1 MISKQGMRSVSALLL
16 VLAGCASDQ
25 QMLGND
31 QDNALQVAVR
41 RGQFEMSCPNATGT
55 VLSSNILQPV
65 LWNGLER
72 AEYTVGVA
80 GCGQKAT
87 YIAVCQIGSSSCL
100 AVSARNAVDW
110 Q

>member
-1 MISKQGMRSVSALLL
+1 MLL

-25 QMLGND
+25 QMLAND
-31 QDNALQVAVR
+31 QDNALRVAVR
-41 RGQFEMSCPNATGT
+41 RGQFEMSCANAAGT

-80 GCGQKAT
+80 GCGKKAT
-87 YIAVCQIGSSSCL
+87 YIAVCQLGSSTCL
-100 AVSARNAVDW
+100 AIAGRNAVDW